1 MSHTFNLQLGLTD
14 TGALQAALVRC
25 GYTYLGPGTFHLYDS
40 VQTGIGFTMPGMKQG
55 YACVVKEDG
64 TVAMDDYDW
73 TGKLTGVVGTRM
85 NDDRVLHPLMDAYNF
100 EKTRMEAYRQGYS
113 TYECFNEQTKE
124 LELHIQIE

>member
-1 MSHTFNLQLGLTD
+1 
-14 TGALQAALVRC
+14 
-25 GYTYLGPGTFHLYDS
+25 
-40 VQTGIGFTMPGMKQG
+40 
-55 YACVVKEDG
+55 VKEDG

-124 LELHIQIE
+124 LELHIQIEWPWGDLRVPGAKSAKDRIPQRRV